1 MPSRSSF
8 VIRFKTAAALVV
20 ALVLFGCAALQ
31 PTRSTPQESAVVTG
45 IASGRASV
53 AGEKSYVLR
62 TANGRVYFVS
72 QVLRKPV
79 KEGDSVELEL
89 APNGAARIR
98 EK

>member
-1 MPSRSSF
+1 MPSRSS
-8 VIRFKTAAALVV
+8 IRFRFKAAAALGAVF
-20 ALVLFGCAALQ
+20 VLFGCAA
-31 PTRSTPQESAVVTG
+31 PRPASPAAEESAIVTG

-62 TANGRVYFVS
+62 TAKGRVYFIS
-72 QVLRKPV
+72 QVLGKPL

-89 APNGAARIR
+89 TPNGARIR